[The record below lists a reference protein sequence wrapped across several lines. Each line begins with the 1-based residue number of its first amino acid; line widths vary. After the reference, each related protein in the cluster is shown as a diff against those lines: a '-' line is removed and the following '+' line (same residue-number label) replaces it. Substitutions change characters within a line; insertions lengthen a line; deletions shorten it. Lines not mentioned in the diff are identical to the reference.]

1 MTLGIVQKKGDS
13 QILCGKLI
21 AYARILPTQDAEQ
34 APQPFL
40 EMVRNGLLVIEGDF
54 RANNTFKQFLRK
66 ELGKDFD
73 ENIAGMIERIKEEGG
88 ELPEGID
95 PEAIRDRVN
104 ELSNMEVI
112 PIPAKI
118 TNKSSE
124 EDILKEEGDI
134 YYIGEFQGVSQA
146 HFCLTSL
153 PIYYQAKYR
162 EQEKANEQRFLNDI
176 LSQIETQKVI
186 DVAEIKDASE
196 LFPEGASLNS
206 FIGNLQELLDTRVI
220 PFFMAQETDEDFE
233 AAWDLFAG
241 FMEPYPNKGD
251 LNALKNAVISL
262 RADQANA
269 IERRRLELYCNK
281 ISAVY
286 HENFRKIPE
295 IMQELAVLSE
305 T

>member
-1 MTLGIVQKKGDS
+1 MVLGIEQKKGDGNVLS
-13 QILCGKLI
+13 GKLI
-21 AYARILPTQDAEQ
+21 AYARILPTQDNEP

-40 EMVRNGLLVIEGDF
+40 DMVKNGLLVIEGDF

-66 ELGKDFD
+66 ELGRDFD

-88 ELPEGID
+88 DLPEGID
-95 PEAIRDRVN
+95 AEAIRERVN

-124 EDILKEEGDI
+124 EDILKEDGDI
-134 YYIGEFQGVSQA
+134 YFIGEFQGVSQA

-162 EQEKANEQRFLNDI
+162 EQEKAYEQTLLNDI
-176 LSQIETQKVI
+176 LAQIETHKVI
-186 DVAEIKDASE
+186 DVAEIKDAGE

-206 FIGNLQELLDTRVI
+206 FIGNLQELLDSRVI
-220 PFFMAQETDEDFE
+220 PFFMAQKTAEDFE
-233 AAWDLFAG
+233 IAWSLFES

-251 LNALKNAVISL
+251 LKALKNAVASL

-295 IMQELAVLSE
+295 IMQEIEMLG
-305 T
+305 

>member
-1 MTLGIVQKKGDS
+1 MILGIEQKKGNGN
-13 QILCGKLI
+13 ILSGRLI
-21 AYARILPTQDAEQ
+21 AYARILPTQETDN

-40 EMVRNGLLVIEGDF
+40 DMVKNGLLVIEGDF
-54 RANNTFKQFLRK
+54 RASNTLKQFLRK
-66 ELGKDFD
+66 EMGREFD
-73 ENIAGMIERIKEEGG
+73 ENIAGMLERIKEEGG
-88 ELPEGID
+88 ELPEGLD
-95 PEAIRDRVN
+95 AETIRERVN

-118 TNKSSE
+118 THKTNE
-124 EDILKEEGDI
+124 EDILKEDADI
-134 YYIGEFQGVSQA
+134 YFIGDFQGVGQA

-162 EQEKANEQRFLNDI
+162 EQEKVNEQRYLNDI

-233 AAWDLFAG
+233 AAWNLFAG
-241 FMEPYPNKGD
+241 FMEPYPNKAD
-251 LNALKNAVISL
+251 LEALKNAVASL

-295 IMQELAVLSE
+295 IMQELAVLE
-305 T
+305 G